1 METIEKTSFE
11 STQQIFDTWL
21 NTYESTFGRLLKA
34 PAIGPT
40 RERTEKVLQ
49 GIPDFVNLYASWT
62 DAAIN
67 FQNVFMEATRKTQE
81 KIVEEQPQTYRDFY
95 SIWLE
100 TYADTFKEFLKSG
113 HFAVDMGKFMSYFMD
128 VQQYNKDMLESNY
141 LKPMNLPTKSEIDE
155 IYKELY
161 MLKKQVKG
169 LTKQVKSLSASK

>member
-1 METIEKTSFE
+1 MENMERTSFE
-11 STQQIFDTWL
+11 STQAFFDTWL

-40 RERTEKVLQ
+40 REKTEKILQ

-67 FQNVFMEATRKTQE
+67 FQNVFVEAMRQTQTKVMEQKPE
-81 KIVEEQPQTYRDFY
+81 TYRDFY

-100 TYADTFKEFLKSG
+100 TYSDTFKDFLKSG
-113 HFAVDMGKFMSYFMD
+113 HFAVDMGKYMSYFMD

-141 LKPMNLPTKSEIDE
+141 LKPMNLPTKTEIDE

-161 MLKKQVKG
+161 LLKKQVKD
-169 LTKQVKSLSASK
+169 LTKQVKNLSASK